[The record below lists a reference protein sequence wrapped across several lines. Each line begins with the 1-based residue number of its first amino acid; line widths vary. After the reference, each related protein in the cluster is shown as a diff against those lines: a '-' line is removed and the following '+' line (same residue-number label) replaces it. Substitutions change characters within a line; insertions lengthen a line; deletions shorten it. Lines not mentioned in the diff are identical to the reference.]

1 MDVRIEIPAP
11 LVLQPRSAASAAAR
25 ASRTWAAR
33 GAPTAVAATAPHP
46 VLVPFRLCRLRCRRA
61 ARAAGFCTNLTCPP
75 AGTFLAPAGGHQ
87 PPQLADLRERM
98 AKLEGALDGFL
109 AGASLQHR
117 AAGSH
122 QFSAAVRGVL
132 SVKAGVLTVSK
143 LNNGTK
149 ALPLEFEIIN
159 TASNVGAAAWG
170 STVVGGGP
178 DDDNGGGG
186 GGVSDDRAEQ
196 AVLSALEGSTEGEP
210 VIMSE
215 VRETVQGRR
224 KFNGRQWKPYRAAV
238 RRRPK
243 T

>member
-1 MDVRIEIPAP
+1 M
-11 LVLQPRSAASAAAR
+11 
-25 ASRTWAAR
+25 
-33 GAPTAVAATAPHP
+33 
-46 VLVPFRLCRLRCRRA
+46 
-61 ARAAGFCTNLTCPP
+61 
-75 AGTFLAPAGGHQ
+75 
-87 PPQLADLRERM
+87 
-98 AKLEGALDGFL
+98 
-109 AGASLQHR
+109 
-117 AAGSH
+117 
-122 QFSAAVRGVL
+122 
-132 SVKAGVLTVSK
+132 LTVSK

-215 VRETVQGRR
+215 VRETVQGS
-224 KFNGRQWKPYRAAV
+224 A
-238 RRRPK
+238 RPS
-243 T
+243 TATSLMSWPGS

>member
-1 MDVRIEIPAP
+1 MRQRKPTLFYSLATGLA
-11 LVLQPRSAASAAAR
+11 LVSE
-25 ASRTWAAR
+25 
-33 GAPTAVAATAPHP
+33 H
-46 VLVPFRLCRLRCRRA
+46 
-61 ARAAGFCTNLTCPP
+61 AGP
-75 AGTFLAPAGGHQ
+75 
-87 PPQLADLRERM
+87 

-117 AAGSH
+117 AAGSP

-159 TASNVGAAAWG
+159 TASNVGASAWG

-186 GGVSDDRAEQ
+186 GGVSYDRAEQ

-215 VRETVQGRR
+215 VRETRGCLRCSPR
-224 KFNGRQWKPYRAAV
+224 SSA
-238 RRRPK
+238 

>member
-1 MDVRIEIPAP
+1 MRQRKPTLFYSLATGPA
-11 LVLQPRSAASAAAR
+11 LVSE
-25 ASRTWAAR
+25 
-33 GAPTAVAATAPHP
+33 H
-46 VLVPFRLCRLRCRRA
+46 
-61 ARAAGFCTNLTCPP
+61 AGP
-75 AGTFLAPAGGHQ
+75 
-87 PPQLADLRERM
+87 
-98 AKLEGALDGFL
+98 AKLEGALDGFF

-159 TASNVGAAAWG
+159 TASNVGASAWG

-178 DDDNGGGG
+178 DDDNGGG

-215 VRETVQGRR
+215 VRETRGCLRCSPR
-224 KFNGRQWKPYRAAV
+224 SSA
-238 RRRPK
+238 